1 MVKKIWPVFVLV
13 FLAGCGGKDM
23 RGNEAPQE
31 AGFNADQRPQGKTM
45 VYECDGNEFIA
56 LLGPGEM
63 AMWLEGRYIILSQVR
78 SASGVKYEEGDTVF
92 WIKGEEAMLVIDN
105 QQYGGCQLVPG
116 RVPWE
121 DARRRGVDFR
131 AVGNEP
137 GWYLEIQRG
146 RQILFVGDYGMQRV
160 MVPDPQEE
168 QLGPTRSY
176 HAITEANDLRVE
188 IVDGS
193 CTDTMKGDSF
203 PSQVLVYLNG
213 TALPGCGRSLAYPWE
228 K

>member
-1 MVKKIWPVFVLV
+1 VNRIFWPVIFLAL
-13 FLAGCGGKDM
+13 LAGCGGKGV
-23 RGNEAPQE
+23 RGSEVSEVTGYSP
-31 AGFNADQRPQGKTM
+31 DQRPLGKTM
-45 VYECDGNEFIA
+45 VYECNGYEFVA
-56 LLGPGEM
+56 RLGPGEM
-63 AMWLEGRYIILSQVR
+63 AVWLEDRYTILSQVR
-78 SASGVKYEEGDTVF
+78 SASGVKYQEGDTVF
-92 WIKGEEAMLVIDN
+92 WTKGEDAMLEIDN
-105 QQYGGCQLVPG
+105 QQYRDCRLVPG

-160 MVPDPQEE
+160 MVPDPQEV
-168 QLGPTRSY
+168 QSGPTRSY

-188 IVDGS
+188 ILDEL
-193 CTDTMKGDSF
+193 CTDTMKGGSF

-213 TALPGCGRSLAYPWE
+213 TTLWGCGRKLAYPWQQ
-228 K
+228 